1 MTQRQL
7 VVAADDAQEILLLFP
22 KADASRPLASA
33 PLLVDALRALG
44 GIASIRALARA
55 VDAKD
60 PKTRAHSERVAALA
74 AALALVT
81 GWDVRRAALLREAGL
96 VHDIGKVALPDSIL
110 FKPGPLTDAEYR
122 LVIAHAAL
130 GADMVAGALSPA
142 QTAWV
147 RGHHERFDGRG
158 YPDGLSGWR
167 IPVGA
172 RLLGLADAWD
182 AMTVARPYGEPRSP
196 ANAMEECRRQAG
208 AQFCPRAVR
217 ALEVLWRR
225 GRLREPFTPRFGALP
240 QALAG

>member
-22 KADASRPLASA
+22 RSDASQPLATA

-60 PKTRAHSERVAALA
+60 PTTHAHSERVAALA
-74 AALALVT
+74 AALARVT
-81 GWDVRRAALLREAGL
+81 GWDERRAALLREAGL
-96 VHDIGKVALPDSIL
+96 VHDIGKVALPDAIL

-130 GADMVAGALSPA
+130 GAEMVAGALSPA

-158 YPDGLSGWR
+158 YPDGLAGRAIPLEAR
-167 IPVGA
+167 IVGCC
-172 RLLGLADAWD
+172 DAFS
-182 AMTVARPYGEPRSP
+182 AMTTDRPYRAALPVAEAVAELR
-196 ANAMEECRRQAG
+196 ACAG
-208 AQFCPRAVR
+208 TQFDPDVVR
-217 ALEVLWRR
+217 ALCALVEGWGAPEL
-225 GRLREPFTPRFGALP
+225 PRA
-240 QALAG
+240 A